1 MICNVQMIFI
11 LKISCI
17 QKMFL
22 LKIIVHK
29 IFLQVIFTKDVTND
43 NFTNDIKLK
52 NIIQMKKA
60 EFLILEFSL
69 YFLYLLKFYF
79 F

>member
-1 MICNVQMIFI
+1 MIFNVQMIFI

-29 IFLQVIFTKDVTND
+29 IFLQVIFTKDITND
-43 NFTNDIKLK
+43 DFTNDIKLK
-52 NIIQMKKA
+52 NIIQMIIMT
-60 EFLILEFSL
+60 LCQ
-69 YFLYLLKFYF
+69 
-79 F
+79 

>member
-1 MICNVQMIFI
+1 MIFNVQMIFI

-29 IFLQVIFTKDVTND
+29 IFLQVIFTKDITND
-43 NFTNDIKLK
+43 NFTNDIKPKKIIK
-52 NIIQMKKA
+52 NKLNFDFNIRIRLI
-60 EFLILEFSL
+60 FL
-69 YFLYLLKFYF
+69 
-79 F
+79 

>member
-1 MICNVQMIFI
+1 
-11 LKISCI
+11 
-17 QKMFL
+17 MFL

-29 IFLQVIFTKDVTND
+29 IFLQVIFTEDITND
-43 NFTNDIKLK
+43 DFTNDIKLK

-69 YFLYLLKFYF
+69 IFLYLL
-79 F
+79 

>member
-1 MICNVQMIFI
+1 MIFNVQMIFI

-43 NFTNDIKLK
+43 DFTNDIKLK

-60 EFLILEFSL
+60 EFC
-69 YFLYLLKFYF
+69 FLYWNSAF
-79 F
+79 FIIMF

>member
-1 MICNVQMIFI
+1 MIFNVQMIFI
-11 LKISCI
+11 LKISCT

-43 NFTNDIKLK
+43 DFTNDIILK
-52 NIIQMKKA
+52 
-60 EFLILEFSL
+60 ILN
-69 YFLYLLKFYF
+69 K
-79 F
+79 